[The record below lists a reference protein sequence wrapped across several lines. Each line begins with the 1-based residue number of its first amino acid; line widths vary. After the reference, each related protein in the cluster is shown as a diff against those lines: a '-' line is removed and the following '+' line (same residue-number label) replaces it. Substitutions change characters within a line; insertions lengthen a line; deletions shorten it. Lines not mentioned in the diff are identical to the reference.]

1 MASITV
7 IRTRLATNLG
17 TISGLRTAAEVPDN
31 PTPPIGI
38 INLDSVDYD
47 GAMQGG
53 LTTYSF
59 VVTVIVGRAAER
71 EMQRKLDAYCD
82 PTGSQ
87 SVKLAIE
94 SDKTL
99 SGEVYDLRV
108 ERSSGMGSII
118 INDQNYLAAEFTVTV
133 LA

>member
-7 IRTRLATNLG
+7 IRTRLAANLG
-17 TISGLRTAAEVPDN
+17 TISGLRTAAELPDN

-59 VVTVIVGRAAER
+59 VVMVVVGRAAER

-82 PTGSQ
+82 PTGNQ

>member
-1 MASITV
+1 MASISV
-7 IRTRLATNLG
+7 IRTRLAANLG
-17 TISGLRTAAEVPDN
+17 AISGLRTSAEMPDN
-31 PTPPIGI
+31 PTPPIGV

-59 VVTVIVGRAAER
+59 VVTVVVGRAAER

>member
-1 MASITV
+1 MASISV
-7 IRTRLATNLG
+7 IRTRLAANLG
-17 TISGLRTAAEVPDN
+17 TISGLRTSAEMPDN

-59 VVTVIVGRAAER
+59 VVMVVVGRAAER

-82 PTGSQ
+82 TTGSQ

>member
-1 MASITV
+1 M
-7 IRTRLATNLG
+7 
-17 TISGLRTAAEVPDN
+17 PDN

-59 VVTVIVGRAAER
+59 VVMVVVGRAAER

-133 LA
+133 LG

>member
-7 IRTRLATNLG
+7 IRTRLAANLG
-17 TISGLRTAAEVPDN
+17 TISGLRTAAELPDN

-38 INLDSVDYD
+38 VNLESVDYD

>member
-1 MASITV
+1 MASISV
-7 IRTRLATNLG
+7 IRTRLAANLG
-17 TISGLRTAAEVPDN
+17 TISGLRTSAEMPDN

-59 VVTVIVGRAAER
+59 VVTVVVGRAAER

-133 LA
+133 LG

>member
-7 IRTRLATNLG
+7 IRTRLAANLG

-82 PTGSQ
+82 PTGNQ

>member
-1 MASITV
+1 MADLTV
-7 IRTRLATNLG
+7 IRTRMATNLG
-17 TISGLRTAAEVPDN
+17 TISGLRSAAEIPDN

-38 INLDSVDYD
+38 IVLESVDYD

-53 LTTYSF
+53 LTTYNFS
-59 VVTVIVGRAAER
+59 VTVIVGRAAER
-71 EMQRKLDAYCD
+71 EMQRKLDAYCQ

-108 ERSSGMGSII
+108 ERSSGMGSIT

>member
-7 IRTRLATNLG
+7 IRTRLAANLG
-17 TISGLRTAAEVPDN
+17 TISGLRTAAELPDN

-59 VVTVIVGRAAER
+59 VVMVVVGRAAER